1 MKLFVSWKAF
11 ACLATLLAVTFVAGC
26 GGGKFGGNGTYTPQE
41 GSPTSPE
48 PTDPE
53 VTDPEVTDPEV
64 TDPEVTPTNPLVVST
79 SPGADETGID
89 TNRKITASFDQP
101 MDPETLD
108 SFSFTLEGVGET
120 SVTGAVS
127 YDASTDSAIFT
138 PGSNLG
144 SETVYQA
151 TITTGATDTD
161 GEALES
167 DFVWQFTTGSEI
179 DVVGPTITSTSPSA
193 GATDVPLNRN
203 VAATFSEDLDPASV
217 TEETFLVVDAADAVV
232 PGTVT
237 MVGSTTAVF
246 NPTEDFQGSA
256 EYTATITTGVT
267 DLADPTNPLAV
278 AFVWSFKTGAA
289 VAAGPAPV
297 PLGKAGE
304 FVILAKSSITTTGT
318 TAIVGDLAI
327 SPAARSFMTG
337 FDETLDA
344 STEFATSSL
353 VTGQLFAADMA
364 APTPSNLTTAV
375 SNMETA
381 YIDAAGRSNPDETE
395 LGAGDISGLTL
406 EPGLYAWSTNLLV
419 AADVTLSGSENDVW
433 ILQIAQDLTLSNGVA
448 ITLEG
453 GALPENIFWQVAGQV
468 TLGTTSDFKGVILS
482 KTGIVLQTGAVL
494 NGRALAQTAV
504 TLDASAVTQP
514 AQ

>member
-1 MKLFVSWKAF
+1 MKLFVSWKGF
-11 ACLATLLAVTFVAGC
+11 ACLATLFAVVSIAGC
-26 GGGKFGGNGTYTPQE
+26 GGNDYGNTEVNPTPE
-41 GSPTSPE
+41 VTPTNPEPTNPE

-53 VTDPEVTDPEV
+53 VT
-64 TDPEVTPTNPLVVST
+64 PTSPLVVST
-79 SPGADETGID
+79 SPGADETGFE

-101 MDPETLD
+101 MNPETLD
-108 SFSFTLEGVGET
+108 SFSFTLEGTGEA
-120 SVTGAVS
+120 SVTGAVT
-127 YDASTDSAIFT
+127 YDVSTDTAIFT

-144 SETVYQA
+144 SETVYVA
-151 TITTGATDTD
+151 TITTGAADVD
-161 GEALES
+161 GEALEA

-179 DVVGPTITSTSPSA
+179 DVIGPTITSTSPSD
-193 GATDVPLNRN
+193 GAIEVPVNRN

-217 TEETFLVVDAADAVV
+217 TAEAFSVVDASDVAV

-237 MVGSTTAVF
+237 MVGSTTVVF
-246 NPTEDFQGSA
+246 TPAEDFQASTD
-256 EYTATITTGVT
+256 YTTTITTGVT
-267 DLADPTNPLAV
+267 DLADPANPLAV
-278 AFVWSFKTGAA
+278 AFVWSFRTSAA

-297 PLGKAGE
+297 ALGKAGE

-344 STEFATSSL
+344 TNEFATSAL
-353 VTGQLFAADMA
+353 VTGQIFAANMA

-381 YIDAAGRSNPDETE
+381 YTDAAGRSNPDETE

-406 EPGLYAWSTNLLV
+406 EPGLYAWSTNLLI
-419 AADVTLSGSENDVW
+419 ASDVTLSGSENDVW

-448 ITLEG
+448 VTLEG

-468 TLGTTSDFKGVILS
+468 TLGTTSDFKGIILS